1 MSRAFE
7 ISFVDAVLAGSNNP
21 PLFGVA
27 VDWLSVGAGA
37 LTAHPAE
44 NKKIK
49 RTVSRAI
56 DGFYYGVETILL
68 HTRFYLV
75 SQCYVGGER
84 LPRLDIVLWS
94 RFRFG
99 SRSKS
104 TPIHRLTA
112 VPARFEWRDHAPID
126 PINEAHLS
134 TR

>member
-1 MSRAFE
+1 M
-7 ISFVDAVLAGSNNP
+7 LAGSKNP
-21 PLFGVA
+21 SLFGVA
-27 VDWLSVGAGA
+27 VDWPSEGTGA

-49 RTVSRAI
+49 KTVSRAMA
-56 DGFYYGVETILL
+56 GFYYGVETILL
-68 HTRFYLV
+68 HNRFYLV
-75 SQCYVGGER
+75 SQRYLGGER

-104 TPIHRLTA
+104 TPTRRLTVA
-112 VPARFEWRDHAPID
+112 LARFEWRDHAPID
-126 PINEAHLS
+126 PINEARLS